1 MRGYLLRAL
10 PVNDSANK
18 HHDLNSLDALTG
30 GAFTAPT
37 SGDRAARLRD
47 WLAKEPGA
55 EELQAVFTEMSHRDK
70 GAAKVLREKLDE
82 LRRAKGQD
90 ALAQEWLAKGEVL
103 RDAPH
108 INMADAMAWQRDAAK
123 AGAPLSREPLS
134 GLKTALAER
143 VKAIEDLQHQ
153 TQVQREAAVL
163 LAQRIEVLSTK
174 PWQDAQAQRA
184 GLQADLDRWVAQAQA
199 LAADAQWPS
208 VDAKFAP
215 ALHTST
221 QQVRAVWTAFSE
233 ALALTEAAA
242 ADPSAPLPAV
252 PAWAEQLRMA
262 RGGIAPTVAPAPK
275 PDVARVDPTRQVKP
289 SADKALIDQ
298 KRLELAQQ
306 AEALFKPA
314 PTPKAAKP
322 AAAKAQQPS
331 EPAAVDALA
340 PAVDALAPAS
350 AEDASFAHLHTD
362 AASPVAASSEPE
374 ATLPTESIAHD
385 PAHEP
390 AVPAMPNDAAASQV
404 PASDAP
410 ASDAPQAA
418 SHPEADA
425 AIEPATQALAEPEW
439 VPAMGGRKMQESLR
453 NLRDAWKK
461 IDKEAAPNPALWKRF
476 DAACNRAHHVV
487 DAWLKE
493 ARAQTAAHKAQRL
506 ALIEELKAW
515 AAEHAQG
522 PDWKGVARQLHQFAQ
537 RWRDSGHLSEKM
549 FAELQPVWKAAI
561 HAAHEPLEAVQKA
574 SLARRQ
580 GLIAEAQALG
590 AAPTL
595 RIDAVKALQQRWQE
609 EAHTVVLDRKQEQ
622 KLWDAF
628 RQPIDEAFARKSSV
642 REQSQAA
649 LTPHDRAVL
658 DASKALEAAIA
669 KGDGA
674 QIRAAMQVL
683 EQVSRG
689 ELPPEP
695 VKPAAPVAA
704 PVVSAD
710 AQATAPAA
718 TSEADVSGDPAA
730 HVSESEAGAS
740 DAASA
745 TSQAEPS
752 DQAPPETEAA
762 QAPAAPAPAPKPHKP
777 VVAVRGDDRPGQK
790 RTEIAPAGFRG
801 RDGKPSGK
809 FGDKPGF
816 GRDGGARTGRDARDG
831 GRDGFAPRG
840 PRLGD
845 AAFRA
850 QRNALDMAQDALRKL
865 AAQAHG
871 EVLTQLM
878 HAWEKRDASQLPTAQ
893 AIGNKLTP
901 AQRTQWSQALSA
913 APQGEAVTPL
923 LRLEVAAEL
932 PTPAAQMDARRALQ
946 LQLLTRR
953 NDPSPQMTWAADAS
967 QVLAGAY
974 DEAAARRL
982 QTALKVLL
990 KR

>member
-1 MRGYLLRAL
+1 
-10 PVNDSANK
+10 VNDSANK

-37 SGDRAARLRD
+37 SGDRAAHLRD
-47 WLAKEPGA
+47 WLAKEPSA

-103 RDAPH
+103 RDSPH

-174 PWQDAQAQRA
+174 PWQDAQALRA

-215 ALHTST
+215 ALQTST
-221 QQVRAVWTAFSE
+221 QQVRAVWMAFSE

-275 PDVARVDPTRQVKP
+275 PDLVRVDPTRQVKP

-314 PTPKAAKP
+314 PTPKAVKSAD
-322 AAAKAQQPS
+322 ATAQQPS
-331 EPAAVDALA
+331 DPAAVDAPV
-340 PAVDALAPAS
+340 PAVDAPQ
-350 AEDASFAHLHTD
+350 D
-362 AASPVAASSEPE
+362 VQ
-374 ATLPTESIAHD
+374 PTE
-385 PAHEP
+385 
-390 AVPAMPNDAAASQV
+390 
-404 PASDAP
+404 
-410 ASDAPQAA
+410 
-418 SHPEADA
+418 HPEASSVS
-425 AIEPATQALAEPEW
+425 EPQAHVPSESEW

-453 NLRDAWKK
+453 NLREAWKK

-476 DAACNRAHHVV
+476 DTACNRAHHVV

-506 ALIEELKAW
+506 ALIEEVKAW

-574 SLARRQ
+574 SLTRRHA
-580 GLIAEAQALG
+580 LIAEAQALG

-695 VKPAAPVAA
+695 VKPAAPAAA
-704 PVVSAD
+704 PVASAD
-710 AQATAPAA
+710 AQATATAA
-718 TSEADVSGDPAA
+718 SDSTETMPEAASETHASGDAA
-730 HVSESEAGAS
+730 AQVPEPEAGAS
-740 DAASA
+740 DDASA
-745 TSQAEPS
+745 TLEAAPS
-752 DQAPPETEAA
+752 EQAPAETEAV

-790 RTEIAPAGFRG
+790 RTEIAPASFRG
-801 RDGKPSGK
+801 RDGKPAGK

-816 GRDGGARTGRDARDG
+816 GRDGGARSGRDARDG

-878 HAWEKRDASQLPTAQ
+878 HAWEKRDVSQLPAAQ
-893 AIGNKLTP
+893 AIGNKLSP
-901 AQRTQWSQALSA
+901 AQRTQWAQALSQ
-913 APQGEAVTPL
+913 APQGEAITPL

-953 NDPSPQMTWAADAS
+953 NDPSPQMTWAVDAS

-982 QTALKVLL
+982 QAALKVLL

>member
-1 MRGYLLRAL
+1 M
-10 PVNDSANK
+10 NDSANK
-18 HHDLNSLDALTG
+18 HLDLNSLDALTG

-37 SGDRAARLRD
+37 SGDRTARLRE

-55 EELQAVFTEMSHRDK
+55 EELQAVFTEMTHRDK

-90 ALAQEWLAKGEVL
+90 ALAQEWLAKGELL
-103 RDAPH
+103 RDAAH
-108 INMADAMAWQRDAAK
+108 INLADAMAWQRDAAK

-262 RGGIAPTVAPAPK
+262 RGGIAPAVAPTPK

-289 SADKALIDQ
+289 SADKALVDQ

-314 PTPKAAKP
+314 PTPKDAKS
-322 AAAKAQQPS
+322 AAAKAQQP
-331 EPAAVDALA
+331 
-340 PAVDALAPAS
+340 
-350 AEDASFAHLHTD
+350 AEL
-362 AASPVAASSEPE
+362 E
-374 ATLPTESIAHD
+374 ATAPTE
-385 PAHEP
+385 PMAHEP
-390 AVPAMPNDAAASQV
+390 AVSATSNDAAASQV
-404 PASDAP
+404 QASDAP
-410 ASDAPQAA
+410 AVDAPQDVQAA
-418 SHPEADA
+418 EHPEVSVANKPEA
-425 AIEPATQALAEPEW
+425 HVPSEPEW

-453 NLRDAWKK
+453 NLREAWKK

-476 DAACNRAHHVV
+476 DAACNRAHHLV

-515 AAEHAQG
+515 SAEHAQG

-580 GLIAEAQALG
+580 ALIAEAQALG

-609 EAHTVVLDRKQEQ
+609 EAHTVVLDRKQEH

-695 VKPAAPVAA
+695 VKPAAPAAA
-704 PVVSAD
+704 PVASAD
-710 AQATAPAA
+710 AQATAPAD
-718 TSEADVSGDPAA
+718 TSEAHASGDAVA
-730 HVSESEAGAS
+730 HVPESEAGAS

-752 DQAPPETEAA
+752 EQAPAETEAA

-801 RDGKPSGK
+801 RDGKPAGK

-816 GRDGGARTGRDARDG
+816 GRDGGTRSGRDARDG

-878 HAWEKRDASQLPTAQ
+878 HAWQKRDAGQLPTAQ

-982 QTALKVLL
+982 QAALKVLL